1 MIEAFQQN
9 PLLLLFIV
17 IALGYWIGSIRIRGS
32 KLGVAAVLF
41 VGLGFGALSPDL
53 KVPEIIIFLGLSI
66 FVYTVGLSSG
76 PAFFDTFKKRGFKD
90 VGFILA
96 MLVLSGVIAIGM
108 HKLFDFEP
116 ATTAGLF
123 AGSSTNTPA
132 LAALLDVIQKTSS
145 SQELTEMSQQ
155 AVVGYSLSYPMG
167 VLGVMIGIFLMQ
179 KVLKINYVEEAN
191 ELSSTY
197 SIGEKL
203 GSRTIQITNPQII
216 GKTLRDFRRMNKLT
230 LVFGRIKRGNTMSL
244 CHYDT
249 IFHENDEVVIIG
261 SKLALEKGVE
271 ALGKPASVQLSYDRS
286 VYDVRRIFISNPKIA
301 GETIASLNLPEKYA
315 ALITRV
321 QRGDMDI
328 LANGET
334 VLELGDRVLIVAKRE
349 DLKGI
354 YAIFGNS
361 LESLSQINLLSFG
374 LGMALGLLLGMVT
387 FSLPGGLDF
396 NLGFAG
402 GPLIVALILGQLR
415 KTGPIVWTPAYSAN
429 LTLRQIG
436 LTFLLAGIGIRS
448 GRTFLETIQQGEGG
462 YVFLAGAII
471 TISTTLITLLI
482 GFKLMRIPFSF
493 LTGMVG
499 SQPAVLDYA
508 LEQSQNKYPMI
519 GYTMMLPILLIGKI
533 LVVQVL
539 FALLLR

>member
-9 PLLLLFIV
+9 NLLLLFVV
-17 IALGYWIGSIRIRGS
+17 IAIGYWVGSIRIRGS

-53 KVPEIIIFLGLSI
+53 KVPEIIIFLGLAM

-90 VGFILA
+90 AGFISA
-96 MLVLSGVIAIGM
+96 MLALSGVIAYGT
-108 HKLFDFEP
+108 HYLFAFKP

-123 AGSSTNTPA
+123 AGASTNTPA
-132 LAALLDVIQKTSS
+132 LAALLDVIQKTAS
-145 SQELTEMSQQ
+145 SQELTEMSQR

-167 VLGVMIGIFLMQ
+167 VLGVMLGIWLMQ
-179 KVLKINYVEEAN
+179 KVLKISYKDEA
-191 ELSSTY
+191 LSLRTQY
-197 SIGEKL
+197 SIGEEL
-203 GSRTIQITNPQII
+203 SSRTVVINNPEVY
-216 GKTLRDFRRMNKLT
+216 GKTLRDFLKITDLR
-230 LVFGRIKRGNTMSL
+230 LVFGRIKKGSAVAL
-244 CHYDT
+244 CTYDT
-249 IFHENDEVVIIG
+249 LLEEGDEVVIIG
-261 SKLALEKGVE
+261 SDIAIEKGTPK
-271 ALGKPASVQLSYDRS
+271 LGMPATAKLTYDRTI
-286 VYDVRRIFISNPKIA
+286 YDVRRIFVSNPDIA
-301 GETIASLNLPEKYA
+301 GSSIASLNLPEKFSA
-315 ALITRV
+315 MITRV

-328 LANGET
+328 LANGDT
-334 VLELGDRVLIVAKRE
+334 VLELGDRVLIIAKRE

-354 YAIFGNS
+354 FKTFGNS
-361 LESLSQINLLSFG
+361 YEALSHINLLSFG

-387 FSLPGGLDF
+387 FSLPGGLEF

-402 GPLIVALILGQLR
+402 GPLIVALILGNLR
-415 KTGPIVWTPAYSAN
+415 RTGPIVWTPAYSAN

-448 GRTFLETIQQGEGG
+448 GRTFLETIQAGEGG

-471 TISTTLITLLI
+471 AISTTIITLLI

-508 LEQSQNKYPMI
+508 LEQSGNKFPLI
-519 GYTMMLPILLIGKI
+519 GYTMMLPLLLIGKI

-539 FALLLR
+539 FSFLQL

>member
-1 MIEAFQQN
+1 MIESFQQN
-9 PLLLLFIV
+9 PLLLLFVV
-17 IALGYWIGSIRIRGS
+17 IALGYWVGSIRIRGS

-90 VGFILA
+90 AGFIAA
-96 MLVLSGVIAIGM
+96 MLVVSSLIAVGM
-108 HKLFDFEP
+108 HYLFDFEA

-132 LAALLDVIQKTSS
+132 LAALLDVIQKTAS
-145 SQELTEMSQQ
+145 SQELTEMSQR

-167 VLGVMIGIFLMQ
+167 VLGVMGGIFLMQ
-179 KVLKINYVEEAN
+179 KLLKIDYRAEEA
-191 ELSSTY
+191 ELAGTY

-203 GSRTIQITNPQII
+203 GSRTVRITNPKII
-216 GKTLRDFRRMNKLT
+216 GKTLREIKKEYNPN
-230 LVFGRIKRGNTMSL
+230 LVFGRIRHDDATTL
-244 CHYDT
+244 CTYDT
-249 IFHENDEVVIIG
+249 VFREGDEVVLIG
-261 SKLALEKGVE
+261 NKLALDKGTELVGQ
-271 ALGKPASVQLSYDRS
+271 AAAKQITYDRS
-286 VYDVRRIFISNPKIA
+286 VFDVRRIFVSNPNLA
-301 GETIASLNLPEKYA
+301 GETIASLNLPEKFEI
-315 ALITRV
+315 LITRV

-328 LANGET
+328 LADGDT

-349 DLKGI
+349 DLKGL
-354 YAIFGNS
+354 YKIFGNS

-387 FSLPGGLDF
+387 FELPGGFDF

-402 GPLIVALILGQLR
+402 GPLIVALILGKLR
-415 KTGPIVWTPAYSAN
+415 RTGPIVWTPAFTAN

-448 GRTFLETIQQGEGG
+448 GRTFLETVQQGEGG
-462 YVFLAGAII
+462 YVFIAAAII
-471 TISTTLITLLI
+471 AVSTTVITLLT
-482 GFKLMRIPFSF
+482 GLKLMRIPFSF

-508 LEQSQNKYPMI
+508 LEQAKNKFPMI
-519 GYTMMLPILLIGKI
+519 GYTMMLPLILIGKI
-533 LVVQVL
+533 LVTQVL
-539 FALLLR
+539 FALLL